1 MLAIVVVVLVKMKG
15 EQASDYVNSL
25 SSTAAKDCLWPAL

>member
-1 MLAIVVVVLVKMKG
+1 MLATTVIVLVKMKG
-15 EQASDYVNSL
+15 EQASNYVNSL

>member
-1 MLAIVVVVLVKMKG
+1 MLDIVVVVLVIIKG

-25 SSTAAKDCLWPAL
+25 SSTAAKDCLWSAL